1 MVFCHVPFLFFIVIC
16 SVTVARLHCYRNP
29 FELFWQSVRNILAI
43 RSQHFGNP
51 FAMFWQTVSSR
62 RGPIYRARIYVFAT
76 HWQSLRDTFTEC
88 SQRVSYLYVTY
99 SPCKSMV
106 FALQKYGFWRAK
118 RWFLHCKNPL
128 FEMQYTKQRTRNNE
142 VWYYI

>member
-1 MVFCHVPFLFFIVIC
+1 VKWICVFNETDTRFCLC
-16 SVTVARLHCYRNP
+16 QDTGAMN
-29 FELFWQSVRNILAI
+29 
-43 RSQHFGNP
+43 RSPTPNGL
-51 FAMFWQTVSSR
+51 FAMYFVGVCGYFTDSLLAFC
-62 RGPIYRARIYVFAT
+62 GMFAT

-88 SQRVSYLYVTY
+88 SQRVSYLCVTY
-99 SPCKSMV
+99 SPYKSMV

-118 RWFLHCKNPL
+118 TPFLHCKNPL